1 MPRSKFVCVD
11 LPGARECVKC
21 CCSQHVPGHLMRAGK
36 TAFRSEGG
44 FCLAC
49 VVDIYPQLCKLM
61 SLIIVFKGVSIRW

>member
-49 VVDIYPQLCKLM
+49 RVEIFIPNSVNLCHLLLC
-61 SLIIVFKGVSIRW
+61 SRELA